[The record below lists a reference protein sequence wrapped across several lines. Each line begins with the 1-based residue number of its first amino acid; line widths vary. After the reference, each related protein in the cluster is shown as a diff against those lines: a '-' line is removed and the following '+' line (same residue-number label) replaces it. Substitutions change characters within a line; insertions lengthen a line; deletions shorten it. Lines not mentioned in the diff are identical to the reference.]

1 MRTKARRV
9 PRGAAL
15 LGTVSE
21 SEGGTMNLLQNAS
34 DDQVALIGCLVALVG
49 SMALMYVSYF
59 VGPAARR
66 ARPNE
71 SRGTTRLF
79 PNRSSGLAGDASRD
93 RAA

>member
-1 MRTKARRV
+1 
-9 PRGAAL
+9 
-15 LGTVSE
+15 
-21 SEGGTMNLLQNAS
+21 MNLFQNAS

-66 ARPNE
+66 ASSDE
-71 SRGTTRLF
+71 SRDATRLF
-79 PNRSSGLAGDASRD
+79 PNRSPELTAGTARD

>member
-1 MRTKARRV
+1 
-9 PRGAAL
+9 
-15 LGTVSE
+15 
-21 SEGGTMNLLQNAS
+21 MNLFQNAS

-66 ARPNE
+66 ASSDE
-71 SRGTTRLF
+71 SRDATRLF
-79 PNRSSGLAGDASRD
+79 PNRSPEFAGDTSRD